1 MGDYTKNPP
10 SDLDDAKALGMLKGL
25 RDSYS
30 DFAILTDDDCTQM
43 VKSMSILEF
52 KPEEKIAA
60 KAAGAKVCSIV
71 LSGTFGDGG
80 CHKQGEMLGAAG
92 VFNPS
97 ISTDIA
103 CHSEGVLAIVPHK
116 ELEQSQAFPF
126 PLLMKL
132 YKLIGNAA
140 MQASNQ
146 QQSDDTLS
154 KPMSSRRNSAS
165 LQSAEA
171 SIAEMKK
178 QITKEKTAKKRAETL
193 LAECKEKLA
202 TTQGTLE
209 EKTKLLAETEE
220 KLSKKSSELYDKN
233 QELSQKVA
241 DCTSANDKVK
251 ACEDEHEK
259 LLTQVEAQ
267 KSLVAE
273 KEKELA
279 AEKANTAKCKEELKE
294 MENKSRDSIN
304 AELSK
309 FEEAKQSLQNKI
321 EEIQAAVAVE
331 VQEKEALTKSLEEV
345 KAELEQEKVDHQ
357 NTKDSAAKEM
367 ESLGNREATV
377 VTEMIQ
383 VRANMDEMKQE
394 SLEREREHKTQKEL
408 MEKAVWKFTESKSD
422 LKRLFNAF
430 KFFTC
435 SVAAKRFKTRKILV
449 KLYKEVAE
457 MTVCL
462 LKEKSSST
470 EAASQQLSV
479 ANIERERKKR
489 LQSMA
494 LKGPLTILKILEDE
508 THTLKEHFNDVMR
521 MTVEWRNTS
530 DSMADRSIQ
539 LARDL
544 IHHQKTKVQA
554 MDHVKR
560 LEDELQSKEEQIRQL
575 EMKNNRAVTKTK
587 QATKELEKEKK
598 LRRNHAN
605 KVITSGIQEGSHLP
619 IDPVLKALPLS
630 KSLPLLSLSAESG
643 MAPPALYN
651 HMIRSVDP
659 NYDIMMLESSRMA
672 GSAAF
677 QSSRGPTTLK
687 VESLMNGRR
696 PLSAVKVKGS
706 PKKGVK
712 VDPSWQPK
720 KNGEN
725 KEDDSLTPGYSKK
738 SNKSPKRK
746 TAGSK
751 KSKKGKAQTPTQL
764 AASSKYNR
772 DGLVGNFV
780 GNFATTSALGFETY
794 DVNEDLKS

>member
-1 MGDYTKNPP
+1 
-10 SDLDDAKALGMLKGL
+10 
-25 RDSYS
+25 
-30 DFAILTDDDCTQM
+30 
-43 VKSMSILEF
+43 
-52 KPEEKIAA
+52 
-60 KAAGAKVCSIV
+60 
-71 LSGTFGDGG
+71 
-80 CHKQGEMLGAAG
+80 
-92 VFNPS
+92 
-97 ISTDIA
+97 
-103 CHSEGVLAIVPHK
+103 
-116 ELEQSQAFPF
+116 
-126 PLLMKL
+126 
-132 YKLIGNAA
+132 
-140 MQASNQ
+140 
-146 QQSDDTLS
+146 
-154 KPMSSRRNSAS
+154 
-165 LQSAEA
+165 
-171 SIAEMKK
+171 
-178 QITKEKTAKKRAETL
+178 
-193 LAECKEKLA
+193 
-202 TTQGTLE
+202 
-209 EKTKLLAETEE
+209 
-220 KLSKKSSELYDKN
+220 
-233 QELSQKVA
+233 
-241 DCTSANDKVK
+241 
-251 ACEDEHEK
+251 
-259 LLTQVEAQ
+259 
-267 KSLVAE
+267 
-273 KEKELA
+273 
-279 AEKANTAKCKEELKE
+279 
-294 MENKSRDSIN
+294 
-304 AELSK
+304 
-309 FEEAKQSLQNKI
+309 
-321 EEIQAAVAVE
+321 
-331 VQEKEALTKSLEEV
+331 
-345 KAELEQEKVDHQ
+345 
-357 NTKDSAAKEM
+357 
-367 ESLGNREATV
+367 
-377 VTEMIQ
+377 
-383 VRANMDEMKQE
+383 
-394 SLEREREHKTQKEL
+394 
-408 MEKAVWKFTESKSD
+408 
-422 LKRLFNAF
+422 
-430 KFFTC
+430 
-435 SVAAKRFKTRKILV
+435 
-449 KLYKEVAE
+449 
-457 MTVCL
+457 
-462 LKEKSSST
+462 
-470 EAASQQLSV
+470 
-479 ANIERERKKR
+479 
-489 LQSMA
+489 
-494 LKGPLTILKILEDE
+494 
-508 THTLKEHFNDVMR
+508 MR